1 MIFRLT
7 QKVSNKLRIPCE
19 ELAQSSASILEWYC
33 NLVVAQRRQF
43 FLFTQAATLFS
54 FWAPAAGYSRGEFSP
69 MFRRRATDALRD
81 YGFSDDDVAT
91 LIHDGPDVFARS
103 VDRGVVGSMVDYAKM
118 FRHAVDHEGGLER
131 LGPRSMNNIAN
142 ECPMSRIG
150 MESPTRYLRQ
160 VLRAGGPHNARPLGG
175 PPGRVND

>member
-54 FWAPAAGYSRGEFSP
+54 FWASAAGYSRGEFSP

-91 LIHDGPDVFARS
+91 LIDDGPMSSPGVWIEGLL
-103 VDRGVVGSMVDYAKM
+103 DRWSTMQRCSDTLWTTRVALSAWV
-118 FRHAVDHEGGLER
+118 HAV
-131 LGPRSMNNIAN
+131 
-142 ECPMSRIG
+142 
-150 MESPTRYLRQ
+150 
-160 VLRAGGPHNARPLGG
+160 
-175 PPGRVND
+175 

>member
-19 ELAQSSASILEWYC
+19 ELAQSSASMLEWYC
-33 NLVVAQRRQF
+33 HLVVAQRRQF

-81 YGFSDDDVAT
+81 YGFSDDDVAK
-91 LIHDGPDVFARS
+91 LIDDGPDVFARS
-103 VDRGVVGSMVDYAKM
+103 VDRGVVGSMADYAKM

-150 MESPTRYLRQ
+150 MESPLAISARSSEP
-160 VLRAGGPHNARPLGG
+160 GGRIT
-175 PPGRVND
+175 PGRWADHRVE